1 MGMKMKSNVTDLLIE
16 LRKMMTDLEY
26 PIEQPIN
33 ASFLDSLTKKRRK
46 TASPILDQIGNET
59 CLLLVNQPDYTK
71 FIEKMNG
78 FEYNGL
84 TMFSLSIP
92 EPIVKNLF
100 IMNEFYRN
108 NDYLDP
114 ELQERLVIGED
125 GMSLFTYDTKMNLF
139 EIRDNA
145 SSESIYGSFD
155 NFTDFLREILDTVA

>member
-33 ASFLDSLTKKRRK
+33 ASFLDSLTKKRKK

-59 CLLLVNQPDYTK
+59 CLLLINQPDYTK
-71 FIEKMNG
+71 FIEKMDG

-84 TMFSLSIP
+84 TIFSLSIP

>member
-33 ASFLDSLTKKRRK
+33 ASFLDSLAKKRRK

-71 FIEKMNG
+71 FIEKMDG

-145 SSESIYGSFD
+145 SSESIYGSYD

>member
-71 FIEKMNG
+71 FIEKMDG

-114 ELQERLVIGED
+114 ESKERLVIGED

>member
-1 MGMKMKSNVTDLLIE
+1 MKSNVTDLLIE

-71 FIEKMNG
+71 FIEKMDG

-108 NDYLDP
+108 NDYSDP

-145 SSESIYGSFD
+145 SSGSIYGSFD

>member
-1 MGMKMKSNVTDLLIE
+1 MNSDVISMLKQ
-16 LRKMMTDLEY
+16 LRTMMTDLEY

-33 ASFLDSLTKKRRK
+33 ASFLDDLKKGCEK
-46 TASPILDQIGNET
+46 TASSILNQIGNET
-59 CLLLVNQPDYTK
+59 RLLLVNQPDYKTL
-71 FIEKMNG
+71 IETMDG

-92 EPIVKNLF
+92 GPIVKNLF

-125 GMSLFTYDTKMNLF
+125 GISLFTYDTQMNLF

-145 SSESIYGSFD
+145 STESIYGSFD
-155 NFTDFLREILDTVA
+155 NFSDFLKEILDAVK

>member
-1 MGMKMKSNVTDLLIE
+1 MKSNITDLLFE

-33 ASFLDSLTKKRRK
+33 ASFLDSLTKRRRK

-71 FIEKMNG
+71 FIETMDG

-145 SSESIYGSFD
+145 SSESIYSSFD
-155 NFTDFLREILDTVA
+155 KFTDFLREILDTVA

>member
-16 LRKMMTDLEY
+16 LRKMMADLEY

-46 TASPILDQIGNET
+46 TASPMLDQIGNET

-71 FIEKMNG
+71 FIEKMDG

>member
-1 MGMKMKSNVTDLLIE
+1 MD
-16 LRKMMTDLEY
+16 
-26 PIEQPIN
+26 
-33 ASFLDSLTKKRRK
+33 
-46 TASPILDQIGNET
+46 
-59 CLLLVNQPDYTK
+59 
-71 FIEKMNG
+71 G

-92 EPIVKNLF
+92 EPIVKNFF

>member
-1 MGMKMKSNVTDLLIE
+1 MKSNITDLLFE

-33 ASFLDSLTKKRRK
+33 ASFLDSLTKRRRK

-71 FIEKMNG
+71 FIETMDG

-155 NFTDFLREILDTVA
+155 KFTDFLREILDTVA